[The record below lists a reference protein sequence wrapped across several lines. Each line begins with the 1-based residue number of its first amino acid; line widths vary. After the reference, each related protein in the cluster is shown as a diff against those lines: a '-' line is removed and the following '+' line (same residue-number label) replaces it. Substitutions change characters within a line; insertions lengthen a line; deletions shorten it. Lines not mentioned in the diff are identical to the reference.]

1 MDDEEPQCKVL
12 YLDGEG
18 EETNWIKRSGKC
30 QVTYPNGDTF
40 EGEYD
45 TQKLRQG
52 YGVYQW
58 MAPASEE
65 DETLVVKS
73 KYSGDYKDGL
83 RHGFGVM
90 EYPNG
95 DIYTGNWVE
104 NRVSFILQFLAF
116 LLFFLITFFLFI
128 LDGR

>member
-1 MDDEEPQCKVL
+1 MDDEEPQCKVV

-30 QVTYPNGDTF
+30 QVTYQNGDTF
-40 EGEYD
+40 EGQYD
-45 TQKLRQG
+45 TKKLRQG

-83 RHGFGVM
+83 RHGFGIM

-104 NRVSFILQFLAF
+104 NRVSYLFLM
-116 LLFFLITFFLFI
+116 L
-128 LDGR
+128 